1 MTATP
6 RPASPARARPT
17 KVFLIRSQLVPP
29 LKISLAMVP
38 TFSWMPGPSLVSS
51 SLGTT
56 TSSSVLVE
64 EDVEV
69 EVLVDVEAGGG
80 VETVLVDRGVVEVEV
95 RVVLDDEG
103 RGVTEVDDEEGGLK
117 VLVDDVGGVKLVVV
131 STGVVVEVSGGV
143 KVDVE
148 DVELGSVVV
157 VDVGSV
163 VVVVVLVSGGVNE
176 VVLLL
181 VEDSVPVA
189 KAMPAAMGLP
199 TPAVAAGASAKPPAS
214 AMTATGRDMARRE
227 RDDPRW
233 RSDMAAFPLRR
244 HNTTGNRQISRGNPT
259 SQPDHTSPSRLPST
273 TAGVACAA

>member
-1 MTATP
+1 MAWFRKEKKP
-6 RPASPARARPT
+6 RPPRAQRLEIPPDVWEKCEACGHT
-17 KVFLIRSQLVPP
+17 DIREKFERNANVCPSCDHHRRIRAHEYV
-29 LKISLAMVP
+29 SL
-38 TFSWMPGPSLVSS
+38 L
-51 SLGTT
+51 L
-56 TSSSVLVE
+56 
-64 EDVEV
+64 
-69 EVLVDVEAGGG
+69 
-80 VETVLVDRGVVEVEV
+80 
-95 RVVLDDEG
+95 DEG
-103 RGVTEVDDEEGGLK
+103 TIDEK
-117 VLVDDVGGVKLVVV
+117 
-131 STGVVVEVSGGV
+131 
-143 KVDVE
+143 

-189 KAMPAAMGLP
+189 KAIPAAIGLP

-244 HNTTGNRQISRGNPT
+244 HNTTGNRQISRGHPT

>member
-1 MTATP
+1 M
-6 RPASPARARPT
+6 
-17 KVFLIRSQLVPP
+17 
-29 LKISLAMVP
+29 
-38 TFSWMPGPSLVSS
+38 
-51 SLGTT
+51 
-56 TSSSVLVE
+56 LVE

-95 RVVLDDEG
+95 LVVLDDEG

-157 VDVGSV
+157 VDVELGSVVVVDVGSV
-163 VVVVVLVSGGVNE
+163 VVVVVLVSGGVND

-189 KAMPAAMGLP
+189 KAIPAAIGLP

-244 HNTTGNRQISRGNPT
+244 HNTRGNRQISRRHPT

-273 TAGVACAA
+273 TPGVAVAA